1 MIFRLNNYY
10 IVCIMIH
17 YEGGIGVEK
26 MKAAIIGG
34 TGYGAIE
41 LIRLIQK
48 HPNLELGAV
57 VSNSQAGNR
66 FSESYPHLTD
76 IINQPLETFNADKL
90 SKENDFVFLATP
102 SGVSSRLVPEL
113 VDKGMKVVD
122 LSGDFRL
129 RSGNE
134 YVTWYKHPAP
144 GEKYQAQATYGLSE
158 IYADKIR
165 GSSFIAN
172 PGCYPT
178 ASILGL
184 VPILSTKLA
193 DQKSIII
200 DAKSG
205 VSGAGRG
212 LSLTSHYAEINE
224 NLKAYKLG
232 AHQHIPEIEQ
242 ILSDENGEPITIS
255 FTTHLVPMT
264 RGIMCTIYINL
275 NEKISTEDVIEL
287 YTKFY
292 ESQPFVRIRPSG
304 TVPATKEV
312 LGSNYC
318 DIGLH
323 VDPRTNRLT
332 IISVIDN
339 LVKGAAGQ
347 AIQNANLINGWD
359 VRTGLGDIPL
369 YP

>member
-1 MIFRLNNYY
+1 
-10 IVCIMIH
+10 
-17 YEGGIGVEK
+17 

-34 TGYGAIE
+34 TGYGSIE
-41 LIRLIQK
+41 LVRLIKK
-48 HPNLELGAV
+48 HPHIEIGTV
-57 VSNSQAGNR
+57 VSNSQAGSM
-66 FSESYPHLTD
+66 FSENYPQLSNIVD
-76 IINQPLETFNADKL
+76 PILEAFNPDRICE
-90 SKENDFVFLATP
+90 ENDLVFLATP
-102 SGVSSRLVPEL
+102 SGVSSKLVPPL
-113 VDKGMKVVD
+113 LDRGIKCID

-129 RSGNE
+129 RSSEE
-134 YVTWYKHPAP
+134 YESWYKHTPVS
-144 GEKYQAQATYGLSE
+144 EDYLKQAIYGLSE
-158 IYADKIR
+158 IYAEKIKTANL
-165 GSSFIAN
+165 IAN

-178 ASILGL
+178 AATLGL
-184 VPILSTKLA
+184 IPILKSNLA
-193 DQKSIII
+193 DLNTIII

-242 ILSDENGEPITIS
+242 TFQDETGHPITIT

-264 RGIMCTIYINL
+264 RGIMCTMYLSLKEDATTDEVQQIY
-275 NEKISTEDVIEL
+275 S
-287 YTKFY
+287 KFY
-292 ESQPFVRIRPSG
+292 KNKPFVRVRSQG
-304 TVPATKEV
+304 AVPTTKEV

-323 VDPRTNRLT
+323 VDARTNRLT
-332 IISVIDN
+332 VISVIDN

-347 AIQNANLINGWD
+347 AIQNVNIMNGWD
-359 VRTGLGDIPL
+359 EQTGLEFIPM